1 MGPVSMLE
9 TLMLKNSSVIASGS
23 WNDVIPE
30 AFRLVFPLTLFLA
43 SLLILAGVLYLAGLV
58 VVGRKRTLLGEAAVI
73 SLLGTVLSVVFFMF
87 VPYSLIALLLSI
99 IVWLLLIKRFYETG
113 WFGAIVVG
121 ILALV
126 VFLVIVIFAA
136 RIFGILFEIL
146 GLFSFMVVV
155 L

>member
-1 MGPVSMLE
+1 MLE

-23 WNDVIPE
+23 WIDVIPE

-58 VVGRKRTLLGEAAVI
+58 VVGRKRTLLGQAMVV
-73 SLLGTVLSVVFFMF
+73 SLLGTVLSMAFFMF
-87 VPYSLIALLLSI
+87 IPYSLVALFLSI
-99 IVWLLLIKRFYETG
+99 VVWLLLIKRLYETG
-113 WFGAIVVG
+113 WFGAIAVG

-126 VFLVIVIFAA
+126 VFLVVVIFAA
-136 RIFGILFEIL
+136 LVLGILSEIL

>member
-1 MGPVSMLE
+1 MLE
-9 TLMLKNSSVIASGS
+9 TLILKNSSVIASGS
-23 WNDVIPE
+23 WIDVIPE
-30 AFRLVFPLTLFLA
+30 AFRLVFPLALFLA
-43 SLLILAGVLYLAGLV
+43 SLLILAGVLSLAGLV

>member
-155 L
+155 S